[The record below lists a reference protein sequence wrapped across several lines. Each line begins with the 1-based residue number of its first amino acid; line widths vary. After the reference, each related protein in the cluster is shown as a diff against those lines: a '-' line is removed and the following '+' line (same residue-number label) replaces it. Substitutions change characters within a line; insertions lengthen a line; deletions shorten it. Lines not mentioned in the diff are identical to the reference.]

1 MTEETM
7 NGFELNSVHLNAAG
21 YKFGIAMMQGEEVG
35 KVMSTPDIDVD
46 CYEQTVMVPLWVN
59 PNKTNEQVLVAILGS
74 EPKVGEQ
81 EEVTLPQ
88 HEVKNLIYTE
98 PVRIK

>member
-1 MTEETM
+1 MKTKNQETM

-21 YKFGIAMMQGEEVG
+21 YKFGIAMMQGEVSCEYTG
-35 KVMSTPDIDVD
+35 GDE
-46 CYEQTVMVPLWVN
+46 EQTVMLPLWVN
-59 PNKTNEQVLVAILGS
+59 PDKTNEKELVAILGS

-81 EEVTLPQ
+81 EEVIMPQ

>member
-1 MTEETM
+1 M
-7 NGFELNSVHLNAAG
+7 NGFELNSIHLNSAG
-21 YKFGIAMMQGEEVG
+21 YKFGIAMMQGEVSCAYTGGEE
-35 KVMSTPDIDVD
+35 
-46 CYEQTVMVPLWVN
+46 EQTVMLPMWVN
-59 PNKTNEQVLVAILGS
+59 PDKTNEKELVAILGS